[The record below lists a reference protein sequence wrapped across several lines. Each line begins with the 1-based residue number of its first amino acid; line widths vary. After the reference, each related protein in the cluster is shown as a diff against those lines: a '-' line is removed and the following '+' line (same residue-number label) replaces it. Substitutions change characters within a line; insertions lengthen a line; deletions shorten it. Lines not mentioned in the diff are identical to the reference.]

1 MSKVATAGLA
11 LICLT
16 FLAMP
21 MSAQLIPHGNIYVG
35 GAWGKSDFVLD
46 RDTFKGWN
54 ASIEAIP
61 FHRFSFVGVVFDG
74 SGLYRPGITQYNLLG
89 GVRVAATF
97 AKWRPFVHVLGGIQK
112 LKSDGVSY
120 QPTEVDFGGG
130 LDYKLPFRNFS
141 WRLQADYAHTRLL
154 SASQNHVRASTGIV
168 YRF

>member
-1 MSKVATAGLA
+1 MSKVATAVLA
-11 LICLT
+11 LMCLT
-16 FLAMP
+16 CLAMP

-54 ASIEAIP
+54 ASVEAIP

-97 AKWRPFVHVLGGIQK
+97 GKWRPFVHVLGGVQK

-130 LDYKLPFRNFS
+130 VDYKLFFRNFS